1 MLKLIFTTLLLIAG
15 LVVPLIRTD
24 VIKNPDPNPNESE
37 MKLLEVEF
45 DEGTGCDNTG
55 IEIEITTNDF
65 KRKQDLNL
73 ATRDV
78 KICKFDVKKNEKQ
91 GNRYLV
97 GHKRLNK
104 CFNDKRDKMF
114 INNLRFLPFF
124 KMRSKENHNFCLKS
138 VTLTTD
144 GNKTYLRTFTSY
156 TLYKDTKR
164 WMPMFES
171 TYLEYQR
178 QELDKLKCPED
189 EDVQSPSCPKDNIAY
204 KRIIPENKEY
214 CAFNPNC
221 NSVSSS
227 NKNDTNSGYICYET
241 NRGKYDNY
249 ELCCNLGEGHG
260 LQAC

>member
-1 MLKLIFTTLLLIAG
+1 
-15 LVVPLIRTD
+15 
-24 VIKNPDPNPNESE
+24 VIKNPPPNAEESL
-37 MKLLEVEF
+37 MKSLEVEF

-65 KRKQDLNL
+65 KRKQELNI
-73 ATRDV
+73 ATSNVR
-78 KICKFDVKKNEKQ
+78 ICKFDVIKNKKK

-97 GHKRLNK
+97 NPIGNHRSNGLKK
-104 CFNDKRDKMF
+104 CFHDAKHKMF

-124 KMRSKENHNFCLKS
+124 KMRSKKNHNFCLKS
-138 VTLTTD
+138 VTLTTN
-144 GNKTYLRTFTSY
+144 GNKTYVRTFTSY
-156 TLYKDTKR
+156 TKVQKDTR
-164 WMPMFES
+164 NWMPMFES